1 MSRKN
6 RQHIPMNPPLRSRW
20 MPSRLRSAVRGVF
33 GLALLPVLLASGSA
47 LAFAQAGATADEP
60 SGADPTPIL
69 RHALAATAF
78 AGDLAAYSREHV
90 AYARV
95 PADSL
100 FHPMFDFGFNLKL
113 GLPQGSFKSNV
124 GTVGFGIDFIGLY
137 HFRRLPFAVGL
148 DMGILIYGSQTRNEP
163 LSTTIPDVTVNVT
176 NTNNYA
182 NFHLVGRVQPQA
194 GSFRPY
200 ADLLLGMNYLF
211 TDTRINDQDD
221 YDEVASST
229 NFSDTAFSTGLA
241 VGMKWYLSTGE
252 EEVTGVPFQILLD
265 TKLKYLF
272 GREAEYLKKGSMRV
286 EDGQL
291 FFDTMRSRTDLLGVQ
306 VGIVVEF

>member
-6 RQHIPMNPPLRSRW
+6 RHTSKNRLLRPHW
-20 MPSRLRSAVRGVF
+20 MHARLHSAVRGVF

-47 LAFAQAGATADEP
+47 LASAQAATTADGP

-124 GTVGFGIDFIGLY
+124 GTVGFGIDVLGLY

-200 ADLLLGMNYLF
+200 ADLLLGLNYLF

-221 YDEVASST
+221 YEEVASST

-252 EEVTGVPFQILLD
+252 EEVTGVPFQVLLD